1 MAERQRQEE
10 KSEASVNA
18 VLEAGLALFSTQ
30 GYRATTLR
38 QIAEKAGL
46 SVGNI
51 YHHFPNKDAI
61 YRRLIERYWE
71 RLLDPDLPLN
81 RLFAAAAFPEDLE
94 QMAAAIEE
102 VVTDNAAHILLIYV
116 DVIEFQG
123 EHIRS
128 FYEGMAKRFAESY
141 GPRFAERQASGELGA
156 VDPMVAVMVAAR
168 WFFYFFTV
176 EKCFG
181 APLHLGLTPQQAVEQ
196 FIRLLRFGL
205 LPRPTNLNP
214 KDAP

>member
-1 MAERQRQEE
+1 
-10 KSEASVNA
+10 
-18 VLEAGLALFSTQ
+18 
-30 GYRATTLR
+30 
-38 QIAEKAGL
+38 
-46 SVGNI
+46 
-51 YHHFPNKDAI
+51 
-61 YRRLIERYWE
+61 
-71 RLLDPDLPLN
+71 
-81 RLFAAAAFPEDLE
+81 
-94 QMAAAIEE
+94 
-102 VVTDNAAHILLIYV
+102 
-116 DVIEFQG
+116 
-123 EHIRS
+123 
-128 FYEGMAKRFAESY
+128 MAKRFAESY